1 MRRLGHGYMRRLILV
16 PVTLLALL
24 ISAPGQAELRALVVA
39 VELDAPGAE
48 RDAAELADALRHVH
62 GSDITVLTGP
72 DARPGPVRRELAML
86 QSRAAAGDLIFFSYA
101 GAGGQ
106 QPEQALG
113 SEPDQLDEVLRL
125 GDGDLTTGIRD
136 GELALWASDI
146 AARGALA
153 MLLLDTGYVDA
164 PRRPASS
171 PGSAPQARGLPVQ
184 AVRRWPESSA
194 GFAALAEVYRASSL
208 SGLEQM
214 PPRTMVLQATAEPDH
229 AAPTFELTDGTHS
242 ATTTTRG
249 ALSHAF
255 AQAIRGAADRDGNA
269 RITAGE
275 LDRHIRATMRQ
286 VTDGAARP
294 GIHYRFAPNS
304 TLFFSRGSAGGDHV
318 ALPIPLNRTISIEPT
333 RRHAFSARGDLVAEQ
348 ATVGM
353 AGQITQSRLAIDRLH
368 LLARHSPLDARTVPD
383 HGLWTFGQRF
393 SIRIGDAELPHR
405 LIANITGHGTVQM
418 LYPEARGQ
426 SDRPGGLLDDL
437 AILGPFGTDSVVII
451 ATAEPAQDLYQTF
464 RDWDGRPFDPDMATR
479 VSALLERRDFRVAV
493 LPIVSAAGGG
503 ASQ

>member
-1 MRRLGHGYMRRLILV
+1 MRRLILV
-16 PVTLLALL
+16 PITLLALL
-24 ISAPGQAELRALVVA
+24 TSAPSQAELRALVVA

-48 RDAAELADALRHVH
+48 RDAAELAGALRHVH

-72 DARPGPVRRELAML
+72 DARPENVRRELAML
-86 QSRAAAGDLIFFSYA
+86 QSRAAAGDLVFFSFA

-106 QPEQALG
+106 QPERALG
-113 SEPDQLDEVLRL
+113 SETDQLDEVLRL
-125 GDGDLTTGIRD
+125 SDGDLATGIRD
-136 GELALWASDI
+136 GELALWASGI

-164 PRRPASS
+164 PRRPASG
-171 PGSAPQARGLPVQ
+171 PGDAPRSRGLPVQ
-184 AVRRWPESSA
+184 SVRRWPESPA

-208 SGLEQM
+208 AGLEQM
-214 PPRTMVLQATAEPDH
+214 PPRTMILQATAKPDH
-229 AAPTFELTDGTHS
+229 AAPTFALSDGTRNVT
-242 ATTTTRG
+242 AMTRG

-255 AQAIRGAADRDGNA
+255 ARAIRGAADRDGDA
-269 RITAGE
+269 RVTADE

-286 VTDGAARP
+286 VTDGAAWP

-304 TLFFSRGSAGGDHV
+304 PLFFRGADTDGDRVSR
-318 ALPIPLNRTISIEPT
+318 PIPLNRTVTVEPT
-333 RRHAFSARGDLVAEQ
+333 RRHAFSARGDLIAEQ

-353 AGQITQSRLAIDRLH
+353 AGQITESRLAIDRLH
-368 LLARHSPLDARTVPD
+368 LLARRSPLDAETMPD
-383 HGLWTFGQRF
+383 RGLWTFGQRF
-393 SIRIGDAELPHR
+393 SIRIGDAELPHH
-405 LIANITGHGTVQM
+405 LIANITGHGKVQM
-418 LYPEARGQ
+418 LYPEVSGQ
-426 SDRPGGLLDDL
+426 SDRLGGLLNDL

-464 RDWDGRPFDPDMATR
+464 RDWDGRPFDRDMATR
-479 VSALLERRDFRVAV
+479 VSRLLDRRDFRVAV